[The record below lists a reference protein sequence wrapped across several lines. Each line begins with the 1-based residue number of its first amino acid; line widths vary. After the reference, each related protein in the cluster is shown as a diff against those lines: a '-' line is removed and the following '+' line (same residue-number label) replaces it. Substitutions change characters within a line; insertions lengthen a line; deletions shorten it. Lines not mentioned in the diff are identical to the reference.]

1 MYVLRN
7 LKKYTWYEIRVQ
19 PFYLTVEGQESNT
32 VRVRTLEDGT
42 YQTMN
47 ISLADQNGDAKDGA
61 LLSVQLFFI
70 LMYFSAKILSNNR
83 FSLQTQGLVS
93 LPLSPGKSVSNGWGR
108 ILCVVNVYKTSTF
121 IFLQY
126 PQRLR
131 VTSEPNSWR
140 TIRYICHGN
149 HRARKITTV
158 PSKATK
164 YSA

>member
-47 ISLADQNGDAKDGA
+47 ISLADRNGDAKDGA

-93 LPLSPGKSVSNGWGR
+93 LPPPLPPENQFQTGEEEF
-108 ILCVVNVYKTSTF
+108 CV
-121 IFLQY
+121 L
-126 PQRLR
+126 
-131 VTSEPNSWR
+131 
-140 TIRYICHGN
+140 
-149 HRARKITTV
+149 
-158 PSKATK
+158 
-164 YSA
+164 